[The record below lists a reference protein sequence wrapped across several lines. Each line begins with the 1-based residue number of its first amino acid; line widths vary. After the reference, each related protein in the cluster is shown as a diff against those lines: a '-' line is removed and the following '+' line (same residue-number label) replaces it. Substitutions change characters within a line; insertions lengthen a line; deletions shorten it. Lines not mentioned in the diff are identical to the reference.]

1 LGSPTSKSTNIG
13 IIIGPIIGGILALV
27 IIIGVIVYFQVQNK
41 HGKSTKTSGHLQM
54 MKSAHQGA
62 KFYSLAE
69 VTIASDNFKTMIGKG
84 GFGHVYYG
92 KLEDGQEV
100 AIKVLDVKSTQGPSE
115 FFNEDVIELGSSCS
129 MVVLPY

>member
-1 LGSPTSKSTNIG
+1 MH
-13 IIIGPIIGGILALV
+13 A
-27 IIIGVIVYFQVQNK
+27 
-41 HGKSTKTSGHLQM
+41 TKFYDHHLFY
-54 MKSAHQGA
+54 KIDHVGA

-69 VTIASDNFKTMIGKG
+69 VIVASDNFKTLIGKG

-115 FFNEDVIELGSSCS
+115 FFNEVCKSSKHFWDVHNEISSTWLCKTKIS
-129 MVVLPY
+129 THLI

>member
-1 LGSPTSKSTNIG
+1 LFYEIDH
-13 IIIGPIIGGILALV
+13 V
-27 IIIGVIVYFQVQNK
+27 
-41 HGKSTKTSGHLQM
+41 
-54 MKSAHQGA
+54 GA

-115 FFNEDVIELGSSCS
+115 FFNEVCKSSKHFLDVHNEISSTW
-129 MVVLPY
+129 LWEQKFQPI